1 MTLTLQAPEKLSA
14 KHSLI
19 DFSSG
24 DCSLDEWLI
33 KRALKNI
40 KNRAS
45 QTFVICNDERVIAYY
60 ALSGGTIS
68 HKEAY
73 KKLTRNMPD
82 PIPVVTLGRLAVD
95 VKFQKK
101 GLGSALLRDA
111 LLRVLTVANNDF
123 SIKAIL
129 VHAIDQKAI
138 NFYTSKGFH
147 PSPINK
153 STLMISLDEIE
164 KIFS

>member
-1 MTLTLQAPEKLSA
+1 MNLNIQAPELLSTN
-14 KHSLI
+14 HNLGN
-19 DFSSG
+19 FSSG
-24 DCSLDEWLI
+24 HPSLDEWLL

-45 QTFVICNDERVIAYY
+45 KTFVISNEERVIGYY
-60 ALSGGTIS
+60 ALSGGAVS

-95 VKFQKK
+95 VNFQNR
-101 GLGSALLRDA
+101 GLGSSLLRDA
-111 LLRVLTVANNDF
+111 HLRVLNVANHDF
-123 SIKAIL
+123 AIKAIL
-129 VHAIDQKAI
+129 VHAIDQQAI
-138 NFYTSKGFH
+138 EFYTSKGYH
-147 PSPINK
+147 SSPINK

-164 KIFS
+164 KSIS